1 MTDVTKFFPFA
12 KQGKEDT
19 TKTKVAAETSQQEN
33 IQNTSTSG
41 GNQKPVT
48 EQLLELAMAGN
59 HYFRSPSEEAFVST
73 GIEGHKETLR
83 VNSSAFREYLRFLY
97 YEKYRK
103 AIAGHVIEETIQL
116 LVAKTR
122 YQGQTHRL
130 HKRVAELNET
140 IYIDLCNKE
149 RQVVKITLCGW
160 SVIENPPIHFIR
172 TKSQEALPVPVRG
185 GGIDDLRGFINV
197 RTDDDFSIYLSFLIR
212 ALCPRGPYPVLL
224 IKGGQGTAK
233 STALLVARKLID
245 PNSTPLRKLPGSD
258 RDMFI
263 NAANNWMLVYD
274 NVSSLSE
281 SISDALCMIST
292 RGGFSTRILYTDLE
306 EISIDAM
313 QPIAL
318 AGITN
323 LAKRGDLVDR
333 SLIINLPQIEQR
345 RSETEFWRA
354 FDKKHASIFGALCDI
369 LVCALKNITSV
380 TSNNLPRMADFAQ
393 WILAAEEAFPWKK
406 GQFLKAYVNNQKN
419 IMDLALEGDPVALA
433 VLSLMTNTAVWK
445 DTPSETLKVLCQQT
459 AITDKIRNSHS
470 WPGAANKLRE
480 HLERAEAF
488 LLDQGIQVNLNI
500 KEMGSKK
507 FMFTKVTAQS
517 PSAEEVETAAP
528 PTTSPDIDDK
538 DTYQS
543 IFPTADS
550 D

>member
-1 MTDVTKFFPFA
+1 M
-12 KQGKEDT
+12 
-19 TKTKVAAETSQQEN
+19 
-33 IQNTSTSG
+33 
-41 GNQKPVT
+41 
-48 EQLLELAMAGN
+48 
-59 HYFRSPSEEAFVST
+59 
-73 GIEGHKETLR
+73 
-83 VNSSAFREYLRFLY
+83 
-97 YEKYRK
+97 
-103 AIAGHVIEETIQL
+103 
-116 LVAKTR
+116 
-122 YQGQTHRL
+122 
-130 HKRVAELNET
+130 
-140 IYIDLCNKE
+140 
-149 RQVVKITLCGW
+149 
-160 SVIENPPIHFIR
+160 
-172 TKSQEALPVPVRG
+172 
-185 GGIDDLRGFINV
+185 
-197 RTDDDFSIYLSFLIR
+197 
-212 ALCPRGPYPVLL
+212 
-224 IKGGQGTAK
+224 
-233 STALLVARKLID
+233 
-245 PNSTPLRKLPGSD
+245 
-258 RDMFI
+258 
-263 NAANNWMLVYD
+263 
-274 NVSSLSE
+274 
-281 SISDALCMIST
+281 
-292 RGGFSTRILYTDLE
+292 
-306 EISIDAM
+306 
-313 QPIAL
+313 
-318 AGITN
+318 
-323 LAKRGDLVDR
+323 
-333 SLIINLPQIEQR
+333 
-345 RSETEFWRA
+345 
-354 FDKKHASIFGALCDI
+354 
-369 LVCALKNITSV
+369 LKNITSV